1 MRRSGTGRRRRFII
15 RVESGGQFQE
25 AAIASAAA
33 AVKGSLTLA
42 PLRGAPLTAC
52 LAPAQR

>member
-15 RVESGGQFQE
+15 RVENEGPVWA

-42 PLRGAPLTAC
+42 PLRGAPLTAAS
-52 LAPAQR
+52 LRLRR